1 MPGGNEWL
9 PVLLWDLGGL
19 KGRIIAPNM
28 GKKMGSSSTFIMSFS
43 ARGVRGLWQPSQYQE
58 KSEITEMAM
67 LSM

>member
-1 MPGGNEWL
+1 MPGRNEWL

-43 ARGVRGLWQPSQYQE
+43 AQGARWDFGW
-58 KSEITEMAM
+58 SEFEIDP
-67 LSM
+67 